1 MFHIKVSY
9 TSSSLASLFSLSNT
23 LARSL
28 GTTNTNETAL
38 SRSSARTAAARF
50 TSSIYFGSAF
60 STLFTI
66 TFFFV
71 FAETDAVAGSARCA
85 TYFSA
90 FRCQFSPRLPR
101 HWLLTQENLFTT
113 FCCLSTLKF
122 LSFVILLVFFLF
134 RVFSS
139 KNSFLSFRTVFGA
152 EQPNRPCDC
161 VCAQSLSVEIYCTIT
176 EKKKKKS

>member
-66 TFFFV
+66 TFFFRFRGDGCSGRKREMRHLLQCLPLSV
-71 FAETDAVAGSARCA
+71 L
-85 TYFSA
+85 FS
-90 FRCQFSPRLPR
+90 
-101 HWLLTQENLFTT
+101 LTPPLT
-113 FCCLSTLKF
+113 SHSRK
-122 LSFVILLVFFLF
+122 SFHNILLLEYVEISFFCDSACFFLF